1 MPDAVLVFLCGLL
14 NLRRCGCS
22 IIARSTSRLGLS
34 LECSSSLPP
43 NPAQRSWLGTPVC
56 FRLPARSKACG
67 GLFVR
72 ACWVC
77 GPWWRMSGVR
87 VVSVSGSL
95 PRAPNGRAETRVA
108 QKACLAQCEQGETPK
123 VLLGAM
129 PARCTMASHTSKH
142 VVVVVL
148 LPGSRLGVACSCDS
162 FTWLVLDGAAFRF
175 WPKQVTLRPV
185 PRVSFVASFEPCPA
199 ALAWPSRMLPLA
211 CTRLGVRGADR
222 PGVLGLRTVVADE
235 RCLGPECCLAR
246 CLA

>member
-1 MPDAVLVFLCGLL
+1 
-14 NLRRCGCS
+14 
-22 IIARSTSRLGLS
+22 
-34 LECSSSLPP
+34 
-43 NPAQRSWLGTPVC
+43 
-56 FRLPARSKACG
+56 
-67 GLFVR
+67 
-72 ACWVC
+72 
-77 GPWWRMSGVR
+77 MSGVR

-211 CTRLGVRGADR
+211 FTRLGVRGAVR